1 MLKWSKT
8 DIPEESTALSE
19 TPLNKSNLNSLSQL
33 LVMLAIQNLHL
44 RIYFLNILFMLSLR
58 VHLLGLEFIIKQS
71 GFVCMCILCVSAF
84 HFIHNNNHS
93 CSVFKTFNYLTFT
106 QPSLAHTLSH
116 THILSISVTALCC
129 SSGA

>member
-44 RIYFLNILFMLSLR
+44 RIYF
-58 VHLLGLEFIIKQS
+58 
-71 GFVCMCILCVSAF
+71 
-84 HFIHNNNHS
+84 
-93 CSVFKTFNYLTFT
+93 
-106 QPSLAHTLSH
+106 
-116 THILSISVTALCC
+116 
-129 SSGA
+129 